1 MKYKE
6 SQKIMTLMIE
16 QCLSILDDPCLK
28 SEERLECVRILHD
41 LTRGRL

>member
-28 SEERLECVRILHD
+28 SEERLEVLKILYD
-41 LTRGRL
+41 LTQGRL